1 MTSDPTTWT
10 DLKAELALWIDR
22 DDLAARVPV
31 FIALAERKFNRVLR
45 VPEMEASTILSLNA
59 ATVALPAD
67 FLAMRSIHINSDPKV
82 VLEQMGLD
90 ALRNRYAG
98 AATGKPRNFAI
109 QAGATLVP
117 GPTPDSAYSA
127 PMTYFQTIAA
137 LGSGQASN
145 WLLAG
150 HPDIYLYGSL
160 IMAESYM
167 VNDGRIAVWKLAL
180 EEALEELR
188 RQGHR
193 KAYGAAPLRIRAA
206 QPV

>member
-22 DDLAARVPV
+22 DDLAARIPV

-45 VPEMEASTILSLNA
+45 VPEMEATATLSLNA
-59 ATVALPAD
+59 PTVILPAD
-67 FLAMRSIHINSDPKV
+67 FLAMRSIHIASDPKI

-90 ALRNRYAG
+90 ALRNRYAD
-98 AATGKPRNFAI
+98 AATGKPRHFAI
-109 QAGATLVP
+109 QAGTLVL
-117 GPTPDSAYSA
+117 GPAPDSAWPA
-127 PMTYFQTIAA
+127 AMTYFQAIAA
-137 LGSGQASN
+137 LGPGQASN

-193 KAYGAAPLRIRAA
+193 KSWGAAPLRVRAA
-206 QPV
+206 QTV

>member
-22 DDLAARVPV
+22 DDLAARIPV

-45 VPEMEASTILSLNA
+45 VPEMEAAATLSLNA
-59 ATVALPAD
+59 ATISLPAD
-67 FLAMRSIHINSDPKV
+67 FLAMRAIHIASDPKV

-90 ALRNRYAG
+90 ALRNLHAG
-98 AATGKPRNFAI
+98 AATGKPRHFAI
-109 QAGATLVP
+109 QAGTLVL
-117 GPTPDSAYSA
+117 GPAPDGAYSA
-127 PMTYFQTIAA
+127 AMTYFQAIPA
-137 LGSGQASN
+137 LGAGQASN

-193 KAYGAAPLRIRAA
+193 KSWGAAPIRVRAA
-206 QPV
+206 QAV